1 MGTPENTGDGPARV
15 LLANIDNA
23 TKSSQAI
30 PAGICR
36 VLVIS
41 IDDVLLRILVTDT
54 DGTPLAARVGTG
66 AEQ

>member
-1 MGTPENTGDGPARV
+1 M
-15 LLANIDNA
+15 
-23 TKSSQAI
+23 
-30 PAGICR
+30 
-36 VLVIS
+36 IS